1 MTMTM
6 TGAIRPA
13 QEPGQEPAQELA
25 WGRRY
30 LMVAPDHFRVA
41 YAINPFMDRA
51 DQPDRGAARAQWD
64 DLVAA
69 IRAAGGEVDVI
80 AQRPDSPDM
89 VYAMNLGLVVDGHA
103 VLSHM
108 RFPQRGGETA
118 TAQQCFACRG
128 LSTSYVGR
136 DGVGAHLEAGD
147 A

>member
-13 QEPGQEPAQELA
+13 QEPAQEPAEEPAQEPAKELA

-30 LMVAPDHFRVA
+30 LMVPPDHFRVA

-108 RFPQRGGETA
+108 RFPQRRRETQ
-118 TAQQCFACRG
+118 TRQQWLPSCG
-128 LSTSYVGR
+128 LATSYV
-136 DGVGAHLEAGD
+136 
-147 A
+147 